1 MALTYRVLG
10 APGQDNAVFA
20 RITGRRE
27 HYRLL
32 FDCGEGC
39 PQQLDLRDLLG
50 MDALCFSHL
59 HMDHVAGFD
68 AFFRVTYVRPTKPM
82 EVFGPPETGRI
93 MHHRLRGF
101 LWNLYENDPGAWYV
115 SDIDPARITRLRFET
130 HEAFAVAHPAGERDQ
145 SGGVIERR
153 DFRVEALLLNHHT
166 PSAGYIVREAPRVN
180 VDTAALERL
189 GLPPGPWIEQVK
201 YPAPGAS
208 STVEVGGE
216 TRDVEALRRALVTQ
230 TPGDSLAYLTDFLL
244 DEATMARLVPA
255 LRGVQ
260 TIICESQYL
269 AADAELARRHHHL
282 IAPQAAELARAMGA
296 GELILFHVSDRYGPD
311 GWRAMLAEA
320 RAIFPN
326 THFPAHWNIG

>member
-1 MALTYRVLG
+1 MAIAYRVLG
-10 APGQDNAVFA
+10 GPGQDNAVFA

-39 PQQLDLRDLLG
+39 PRQLDLRDLLD

-68 AFFRVTYVRPTKPM
+68 AFFRVTFARPTKPM

-93 MHHRLRGF
+93 LHHRFRGF
-101 LWNLYENDPGAWYV
+101 LWNLYEHDPGTWFV
-115 SDIDPARITRLRFET
+115 SDIDPERITRRRFEA
-130 HEAFAVAHPAGERDQ
+130 HEAFATAHPAGEQ
-145 SGGVIERR
+145 AHSGVVIERR

-166 PSAGYIVREAPRVN
+166 PSAGYVLREAPHVN
-180 VDTAALERL
+180 VDPAALEPL
-189 GLPPGPWIEQVK
+189 GLPPGPWLEQVK

-208 STVEVGGE
+208 TVEVGGE
-216 TRDVEALRRALVTQ
+216 ARDLEALRRALVTE

-244 DEATMARLVPA
+244 DEEALAQLVPA
-255 LRGVQ
+255 LRGVGI
-260 TIICESQYL
+260 IICESQYL

-282 IAPQAAELARAMGA
+282 TAPQAAALARAAGA
-296 GELILFHVSDRYGPD
+296 GELILFHVSDRYGAD
-311 GWRAMLAEA
+311 GWQAMLAEA
-320 RAIFPN
+320 QAIFPT
-326 THFPAHWNIG
+326 THFPEHWNMG